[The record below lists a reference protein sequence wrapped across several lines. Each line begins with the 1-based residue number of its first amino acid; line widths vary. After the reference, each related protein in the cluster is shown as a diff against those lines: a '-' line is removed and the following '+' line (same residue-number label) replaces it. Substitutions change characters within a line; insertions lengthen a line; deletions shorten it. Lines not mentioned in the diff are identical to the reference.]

1 MYYIYYYIFY
11 KVKRN
16 NIKKLYDM
24 NKKYKLK

>member
-11 KVKRN
+11 KVKGN
-16 NIKKLYDM
+16 DIKKLYDI